1 MELTTRLFAAV
12 VLILISVALYHG
24 ANWLILFRNRQHS
37 GQLEY
42 FNPGTPAILFFTMPG
57 CVPCKTFQHPAI
69 LRVKNSLG
77 SQLQVIEINVEEQP
91 DLAEKWGVLSVP
103 TTFILNSQG
112 KPCHVNHGATTA
124 EKLIEQLSL
133 VN

>member
-12 VLILISVALYHG
+12 VLILISVALFHG
-24 ANWLILFRNRQHS
+24 INWLILFRNRRHS
-37 GQLEY
+37 GQLKY
-42 FNPGTPAILFFTMPG
+42 FNPGTPAILFFTMSG

-69 LRVKNSLG
+69 LRAKNALG
-77 SQLQVIEINVEEQP
+77 DRFQIIEIDVQEQP

-103 TTFILNSQG
+103 TTFILNAQG
-112 KPCHVNHGATTA
+112 KACHVNHGTTTA
-124 EKLIEQLSL
+124 EKLIEQLSI